1 MEQRVIELFHHS
13 IEAKMSAGEA
23 LVYPIV
29 GSTSLLVEA
38 LLAGNRVFTCGNGL
52 SATLAS
58 TLSYL
63 LLNQF
68 RIERPGFAAQC
79 LSSDAV
85 NATGLGQQS
94 NFTEIY
100 SRQLRALSRPGDIL
114 VLFSANSNAS
124 NLVQAT
130 LTAHDREMTV
140 IAFTGPGDTNI
151 SALLTGED
159 IEARV
164 DVSDPYHIQEI
175 QLLSLFTLCEL
186 IELHLFGG

>member
-1 MEQRVIELFHHS
+1 MEQRVIELFNQS
-13 IEAKMSAGEA
+13 IEAKMNAGEA

-29 GSTSLLVEA
+29 GSASLMVEA
-38 LLAGNRVFTCGNGL
+38 LLSDNRIFTCGNGL

-68 RIERPGFAAQC
+68 RIERPGFAAFC
-79 LSSDAV
+79 LSSDTV
-85 NATGLGQQS
+85 VETGLSQQA

-100 SRQLRALSRPGDIL
+100 SRQLRALSRSGDIL

-130 LTAHDREMTV
+130 QTAHDREMTV

-159 IEARV
+159 VEVRV
-164 DVSDPYHIQEI
+164 DNQDAFRVQEI

>member
-1 MEQRVIELFHHS
+1 MEQRVIELFTHS

-29 GSTSLLVEA
+29 GSASQLVET
-38 LLAGNRVFTCGNGL
+38 LLAEGRIFTCGNGL

-63 LLNQF
+63 LLNQY
-68 RIERPGFAAQC
+68 RIERPGFAAIC
-79 LSSDAV
+79 LSSDPV
-85 NATGLGQQS
+85 TATGLAQQS

-100 SRQLRALSRPGDIL
+100 SRQLRALSRPGDVL

-140 IAFTGPGDTNI
+140 IAFTGPGDNNI
-151 SALLTGED
+151 SALLTGDD
-159 IEARV
+159 IEIRV
-164 DVSDPYHIQEI
+164 DIADPYRIQEI